1 VNRANGLDATLIE
14 ADLAAA
20 TGELRA
26 FGAPFYLAKV
36 LLERGSRE
44 SVEEALGIF
53 TELGATPWV
62 EQAKSLAMAES

>member
-1 VNRANGLDATLIE
+1 MNRANGLDTALVD

-20 TGELRA
+20 TGELRD
-26 FGAPFYLAKV
+26 FGARFYLAKA

-53 TELGATPWV
+53 TELRATPWV
-62 EQAKSLAMAES
+62 EKAKSLAMAES